1 MKKPL
6 NVLPFLQ
13 RHFAEIQVSMLR
25 SIDDVDVDVDGDV
38 DVYAF
43 CFMAQPR
50 INYVPK
56 C

>member
-1 MKKPL
+1 MA
-6 NVLPFLQ
+6 V
-13 RHFAEIQVSMLR
+13 HVY
-25 SIDDVDVDVDGDV
+25 VDVYGCGDV

-43 CFMAQPR
+43 CFMAWPR

>member
-1 MKKPL
+1 
-6 NVLPFLQ
+6 
-13 RHFAEIQVSMLR
+13 MLR
-25 SIDDVDVDVDGDV
+25 SQVAIELHVDLGVRVVVDV

-43 CFMAQPR
+43 CFMAWPR